1 MSEGG
6 PWRATGDDAG
16 GALVC
21 AEIAA
26 AAHTQQMTAFFR
38 NRRARRDDDVTVP
51 FLMLRVGRMH
61 SKLPQRPRRDY
72 QIPAL

>member
-21 AEIAA
+21 AIAA
-26 AAHTQQMTAFFR
+26 AAHTQQMTAFWTNCR
-38 NRRARRDDDVTVP
+38 GRRDDDVTVP